1 MKIFFTHFY
10 GRMSDVLGIVNCG
23 AYAEDVSKEEE
34 QYALENGWMKVES
47 AKYGDVWA
55 QGRQI
60 RLKVS
65 ELKYNKKIR
74 KMTNPCKSIESVH
87 KNLSD
92 CDVNELKTVYEK
104 YIKFKSD
111 QYKKSGELFSDFYTT
126 DDFFDELFIDPEYKK
141 IIEHREDGELHGFVI
156 CRTYDNTDCMT
167 SIQFCWD
174 YHKPRM
180 FLGKYSCIKELEA
193 AKEMGLDYLY
203 LGFGYESMC
212 IYKSMYQGFEWWT
225 GSEWSSDKAAY
236 KTLCESDTKTKTIYD
251 LGQLEEEYTGKFF
264 FSPTEISNRN
274 DR

>member
-47 AKYGDVWA
+47 LKYGDVWA

-74 KMTNPCKSIESVH
+74 KMTDPCKSIESVH

-126 DDFFDELFIDPEYKK
+126 DDFFDELFIDPEHKK

-180 FLGKYSCIKELEA
+180 FLGKYSCITELEA

-264 FSPTEISNRN
+264 FSPTEISKRK
-274 DR
+274 